1 MLSKVR
7 SLIVT
12 FSFQLSIAV
21 TALFFSNMGAAPSD
35 DSPPEC
41 SSQNPFRAAFVGL
54 LSSVIK
60 ALPILLLRHFHKRQ
74 FHRRKEG
81 WTPDAKERRGL
92 YLRMKDRIQTIAVL
106 VLGAFLTLF
115 NISFLA
121 NTTKQVQLEVA
132 ISFAADLCWSMLLF
146 PLILALFHVLL
157 AEFALA
163 RDLNLLDLAQVR
175 FELSDLSD
183 GNQGAAGAS
192 VVPARFAKSDFNFRE
207 FVSEKEAVSAFNK
220 FHKWSLTSTAV

>member
-1 MLSKVR
+1 MGWSAIHPLANFTMHSITMLSKVR
-7 SLIVT
+7 SLILT

-41 SSQNPFRAAFVGL
+41 SSQSPFRAAFIGL
-54 LSSVIK
+54 LSSLVK

-74 FHRRKEG
+74 FRRRKDG

-92 YLRMKDRIQTIAVL
+92 YLRIKDRIQIAVVL
-106 VLGAFLTLF
+106 TLGAFLTLF

-132 ISFAADLCWSMLLF
+132 ISFAVDLSWSMRLF
-146 PLILALFHVLL
+146 PLLLALFHVLL

-163 RDLNLLDLAQVR
+163 RDLNLLDLSQVR
-175 FELSDLSD
+175 FELSD
-183 GNQGAAGAS
+183 
-192 VVPARFAKSDFNFRE
+192 
-207 FVSEKEAVSAFNK
+207 
-220 FHKWSLTSTAV
+220 